1 MVKLDIFQYE
11 WGVNIMAYCGL
22 QETLSV
28 NKVRE
33 YCALSEHLSS
43 EDINYNDKT
52 ISWDGNIIYYSGNK
66 GVKLGK
72 EYAIPVQIKGKKV
85 EKFSDRASYRI
96 KNEDLNNYF
105 NNRGVIFCLAEII
118 EDGTTKLYAKLL
130 LQVDIVLLR
139 CHNKNKKTI
148 AVDLD
153 YIGSWIELERMCS
166 VYISNISK
174 QSMLVYNPD
183 ISNDYPDIFE
193 ATDFPITIDVSLSA
207 DSRDYSPEIA
217 MLRSKIAY
225 FYLNKNGINIPIIA
239 EPEKIAVM
247 REEKVHFTIPGFY
260 EDDLL
265 VERIYSRDKTELV
278 IQKII
283 KIKQCDLENSIIINV
298 DKGNNYEF
306 DIVYKASRFIINFLT
321 HDGMLINNEIILADH
336 INYEE
341 LKRHFNKPEFIE
353 FHSFILHLGE
363 ILDKNN
369 ISKEFFL
376 TTELLKDAKRL
387 INLDNLLSHRCYV
400 TIGDRSKNEQIGKFT
415 VAKKVMF
422 IRAIK
427 NSDGNYEAKQLFDK
441 PWELLV
447 SDDENIKDEKS
458 CYWFLIEPDILADC
472 LIDRQRMITEL
483 FENEHLCEDPLFGR
497 LGEYVLFLIHN
508 YDLSK
513 RKFNI
518 QFADRLIEIIIHHAG
533 VSNSEIINHLQI
545 KKRVSLLDES
555 DKEKLIVIKNSN
567 DSMAACCA
575 CILLEQWEEY
585 RNIFLNLD
593 IESQKSFCSWPIFNL
608 IPAEYKS

>member
-1 MVKLDIFQYE
+1 
-11 WGVNIMAYCGL
+11 MAYCGV

-28 NKVRE
+28 NEVRKICE
-33 YCALSEHLSS
+33 LSEHLSS
-43 EDINYNDKT
+43 EDISYNDKT

-72 EYAIPVQIKGKKV
+72 EYTIPVQIKGKKV
-85 EKFSDRASYRI
+85 KKFSDRASYRI

-105 NNRGVIFCLAEII
+105 NNRGVIFFLAEII

-130 LQVDIVLLR
+130 LQVDIILLR
-139 CHNKNKKTI
+139 SHNKNKKTI

-153 YIGSWIELERMCS
+153 YIGSWIELERMCN
-166 VYISNISK
+166 VYIANISK
-174 QSMLVYNPD
+174 QSMLIYNPS
-183 ISNDYPDIFE
+183 ISNNYPDIFE
-193 ATDFPITIDVSLSA
+193 STDSTISINVSLSA
-207 DSRDYSPEIA
+207 DGRDYSPEIA
-217 MLRSKIAY
+217 MLRSKFAY
-225 FYLNKNGINIPIIA
+225 FYISKNGINIPLIM
-239 EPEKIAVM
+239 EPGKIAIKK
-247 REEKVHFTIPGFY
+247 EELVHFKIPNVY
-260 EDDLL
+260 EDELM
-265 VERIYSRDKTELV
+265 VERIYSKNKLILV

-283 KIKQCDLENSIIINV
+283 KVEYCGQECNLSINA
-298 DKGNNYEF
+298 KEANNYEF
-306 DIVYKASRFIINFLT
+306 SIMYKASRFIINFVT
-321 HDGMLINNEIILADH
+321 YNGMLMNNKIILADH

-341 LKRHFNKPEFIE
+341 FRQHFNKPEFIE
-353 FHSFILHLGE
+353 FHKFILHLGE
-363 ILDKNN
+363 ILDKYNV
-369 ISKEFFL
+369 SMEFFL

-387 INLDNLLSHRCYV
+387 IDLDNLLSHRCYV

-441 PWELLV
+441 PWKLLV
-447 SDDENIKDEKS
+447 SDDGNIKDEKS
-458 CYWFLIEPDILADC
+458 CYWLLIEPDILADC

-483 FENEHLCEDPLFGR
+483 FEKEHLCEDPLFGR

-508 YDLSK
+508 YDSSK

-533 VSNSEIINHLQI
+533 VSNSEIINNLQI
-545 KKRVSLLDES
+545 KKRISLLDES
-555 DKEKLIVIKNSN
+555 DKEKLIVLKNSN

-593 IESQKSFCSWPIFNL
+593 IESQKSFCSWPIYNL
-608 IPAEYKS
+608 VPAEYKS